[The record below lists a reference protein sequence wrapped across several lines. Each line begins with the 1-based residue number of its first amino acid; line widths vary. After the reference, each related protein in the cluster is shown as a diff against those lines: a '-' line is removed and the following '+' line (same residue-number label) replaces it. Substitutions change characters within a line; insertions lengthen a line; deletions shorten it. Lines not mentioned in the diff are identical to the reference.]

1 MRKILLAT
9 TAIVAMSA
17 GSAMA
22 SDITISGSFEL
33 GYVNSSQN
41 DAYTDTAASDPTGR
55 TATVASNADTD
66 FISQEMKNG
75 SSMYVQ
81 SDVNIN
87 FSSTTDSGLTMKM
100 GYGLDENGANDSA
113 NTDDINFSIS
123 GDFGEVYATSTADDS
138 AARRLD
144 IEAAYTN
151 DESSTS
157 HTMASSGLN
166 SVAGESNAATT
177 SGTII
182 SYFLPSMIDGLSAGV
197 SYSNAGTASKANAT
211 EWAAKYSGSASGM
224 SYTIHYGA
232 GSVDAN
238 GAPAADTAVV
248 SNGSSTTG
256 YGIEVSASGFTVGTE
271 STSVDRDDNDD
282 DVDYTATSV
291 KYAMGDITVAYNVED
306 RNYATTD
313 TSDVTRTAAS
323 VSYSIAP
330 GLSASVTT
338 SSTEEGSGTT
348 QDTDDVTIFAPD
360 TSYGNRQAGWC
371 ELLGVGLKGQYH

>member
-1 MRKILLAT
+1 
-9 TAIVAMSA
+9 MSA

-348 QDTDDVTIFAPD
+348 QDTDDVTIFALNA
-360 TSYGNRQAGWC
+360 SF
-371 ELLGVGLKGQYH
+371 

>member
-33 GYVNSSQN
+33 GYSNASQN
-41 DAYTDTAASDPTGR
+41 EAYTNTAQ
-55 TATVASNADTD
+55 VARSLADSARNAGTTETD
-66 FISQEMKNG
+66 FVSAQRKNG

-100 GYGLDENGANDSA
+100 GYGLDENGASDTA

-151 DESSTS
+151 DEASTS

-166 SVAGESNAATT
+166 SVAGENNAATT

-211 EWAAKYSGSASGM
+211 EWAAMYKGEASGM
-224 SYTIHYGA
+224 SYTIHYAA

-248 SNGSSTTG
+248 ANGSSRTG

-271 STSVDRDDNDD
+271 STSVDRDDNNDD
-282 DVDYTATSV
+282 IDYTATSV

-306 RNYATTD
+306 RNYSTTD
-313 TSDVTRTAAS
+313 ANDVTRTAAS
-323 VSYSIAP
+323 VSYSVAP

-338 SSTEEGSGTT
+338 SSTEEGSGAT
-348 QDTDDVTIFAPD
+348 QDTDDVTVFALNA
-360 TSYGNRQAGWC
+360 SF
-371 ELLGVGLKGQYH
+371 